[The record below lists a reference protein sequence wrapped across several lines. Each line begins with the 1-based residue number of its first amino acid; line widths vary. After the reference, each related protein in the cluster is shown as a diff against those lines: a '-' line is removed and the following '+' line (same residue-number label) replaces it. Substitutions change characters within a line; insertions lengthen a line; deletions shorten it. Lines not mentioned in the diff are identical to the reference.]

1 MHPVLKELSQI
12 GLVPVIKIT
21 DLSTAVPLAKALVK
35 GGIPCAEITFR
46 TDLAADA
53 MALISAEVP
62 EILLGA
68 GTVTS
73 TEQVDRALAAG
84 AKFIVSPGLNPVVV
98 RYCQEKGVPITPG
111 ISTPT
116 ELEQAMSLGL
126 TELKFFPAENNGG
139 IKTIK
144 AISAAYPNI
153 TFMPTGGINLN
164 NLNDYLA
171 FPKILACG
179 GSWVTPAKAIDAGN
193 FEEVTRLAAEAVKT
207 MLGCKLL
214 HLGVNT
220 DGPAEAEQVAK
231 MFCAL
236 FGLEYLPGNSSDF
249 AGDMVEVMKFRGAGK
264 NGHIGVQVNNLTRA
278 VAYFTRMGFPLDE
291 ENYKYNAK
299 GEKVA
304 IYFKNEIGGFA
315 IHLVQKK

>member
-46 TDLAADA
+46 TELAADA

-164 NLNDYLA
+164 NLNDYLS

-179 GSWVTPAKAIDAGN
+179 GSWITPAKAIEAGN
-193 FEEVTRLAAEAVKT
+193 FEEVTRLAAEAVKA

-264 NGHIGVQVNNLTRA
+264 NGHIGVLVNNLTRA
-278 VAYFTRMGFPLDE
+278 VAYFTRMGFAME
-291 ENYKYNAK
+291 EDNYKYNAK

-304 IYFKNEIGGFA
+304 IYFKDEIGGFA